1 MKKKHIG
8 LKIFLVLF
16 VLLLMVTIG
25 IFIRFYPV
33 YKDAK
38 LLAEKLSLTCLTYE
52 FEAEINREE
61 LQENQVKL
69 LDTLAEL
76 TGVKKEA
83 MYRLRVQGS
92 VDGDIIHAVIY
103 PEGQT
108 EPLTE
113 LYLSDEEDVVNCAMI
128 YNRMRAYYTADND
141 LLTYLIPVWNDHEYV
156 SLEQI
161 EQMLDVDLSV
171 VRNFRIPFLGKKLTD
186 KEAFVVLAVMKREK
200 DGNRCSYGVK
210 SDGLEIQLGLN
221 YEAVS
226 VIDVESSGEKPAEQ
240 LENLSGKLSK
250 IGVHLDGSKWRFLD
264 DIAMEATVSSGETLQ
279 IPQDKISQTT
289 VDLIAN
295 IRLIIKEIKGN
306 WSVTFPIE

>member
-8 LKIFLVLF
+8 LKILLGFIVFLLLVTVGLF
-16 VLLLMVTIG
+16 V
-25 IFIRFYPV
+25 RFYPV

-38 LLAEKLSLTCLTYE
+38 LLAENLNRTSFTYE
-52 FEAEINREE
+52 LEAELNREE
-61 LQENQVKL
+61 LQEAQAKL

-76 TGVKKEA
+76 TGVEKEA

-92 VDGDIIHAVIY
+92 ADGDIIHAVIY

-128 YNRMRAYYTADND
+128 YNRMRAYYAADND

-156 SLEQI
+156 SLEQM

-171 VRNFRIPFLGKKLTD
+171 VKDFRLPFAGKKLTG
-186 KEAFVVLAVMKREK
+186 KKVFGVLAVMGREK
-200 DGNRCSYGVK
+200 NGILCSYIWK
-210 SDGLEIQLGLN
+210 SDGLKVQFSLN
-221 YEAVS
+221 NGEVP
-226 VIDVESSGEKPAEQ
+226 VIDADISAKKPAK
-240 LENLSGKLSK
+240 LLAALSEKLSK
-250 IGVHLDGSKWRFLD
+250 IGVGLNGEKLRFLD
-264 DIAMEATVSSGETLQ
+264 DISVKAELGNGGALQ

-289 VDLIAN
+289 VDIIAN

>member
-8 LKIFLVLF
+8 LKILLGFI
-16 VLLLMVTIG
+16 VLLLLVTVG
-25 IFIRFYPV
+25 LFVRFYPV

-38 LLAEKLSLTCLTYE
+38 MLAENLNRTSFTYE
-52 FEAEINREE
+52 LEAELNREE
-61 LQENQVKL
+61 LQEAQAKL

-128 YNRMRAYYTADND
+128 YNRMRAYYAADND

-156 SLEQI
+156 SLEQM

-171 VRNFRIPFLGKKLTD
+171 VKDLRLPFAGKKLTG
-186 KEAFVVLAVMKREK
+186 KKVFGVLAVMGREK
-200 DGNRCSYGVK
+200 NGILCSYIWK
-210 SDGLEIQLGLN
+210 SDGLKVQFSLN
-221 YEAVS
+221 NGEVP
-226 VIDVESSGEKPAEQ
+226 VIDADISAKKPAK
-240 LENLSGKLSK
+240 LLAALSEKLSK
-250 IGVHLDGSKWRFLD
+250 IGVGLNGEKLRFLD
-264 DIAMEATVSSGETLQ
+264 DISVKAELGNGGALQ
-279 IPQDKISQTT
+279 ISQDKISQTT
-289 VDLIAN
+289 VDIIAN